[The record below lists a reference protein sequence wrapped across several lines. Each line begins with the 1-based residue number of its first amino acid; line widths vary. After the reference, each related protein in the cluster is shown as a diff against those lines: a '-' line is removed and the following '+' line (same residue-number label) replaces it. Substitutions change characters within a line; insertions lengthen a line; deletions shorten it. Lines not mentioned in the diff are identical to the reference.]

1 MLNLSGTGFLE
12 FRPSEIAAAVAAT
25 VAGEATGVVEEDI
38 AEAFTHVDK
47 VQIDANPH
55 VNSSS

>member
-25 VAGEATGVVEEDI
+25 VAGEATVVVEEDI

-47 VQIDANPH
+47 VQT
-55 VNSSS
+55 VKQTLT